1 MGGLSFRAVQGL
13 SVDDEDLVRQ
23 PALAE
28 IQGDNAKCGF
38 SEASLRQEAELRT
51 LLASLRHADRE
62 LRTARSAIAAS
73 APAQPDRLR
82 RSRSLDREE
91 MQNQL
96 VSCKLRA
103 AQLEEER
110 SAGRPVRTPACREA
124 AELRVF
130 ARRECAATS
139 ICTHGA
145 SSRERGSSARTRLR
159 RCPGRRAAR
168 GCRASCSPVGC
179 IAISSRPARSDD
191 Q

>member
-110 SAGRPVRTPACREA
+110 DEHLHAWRQLTGARQLGENQA
-124 AELRVF
+124 ASL
-130 ARRECAATS
+130 
-139 ICTHGA
+139 
-145 SSRERGSSARTRLR
+145 
-159 RCPGRRAAR
+159 P
-168 GCRASCSPVGC
+168 
-179 IAISSRPARSDD
+179 RPARSARLPSKLLAGGMHRH
-191 Q
+191 QQQASTQ